1 MALLV
6 WLPLNGNLNNQGLS
20 DVAVSNSG
28 ATVSDNGKIGKCY
41 YFDGNNHFLQFN
53 KSLTNLYT
61 GDCSWALWVKPID
74 DTRGSL
80 ITEYASTGASNVAL
94 ELYTNRRLRIYWNG
108 SPDYFPQYSL
118 TKDAWTHVAVTR
130 HNNELRVYING
141 ALIETKSD
149 TTLAPRTSTSQIR
162 IGDDYRG
169 GSSVS
174 YQGYL
179 NDIRIYDHCLSPK
192 EVKEISQGLVLHYKL
207 TPTNLIKNGWGGTD
221 NWSSKSSNYI
231 STDVPTTPTGVKN
244 SYSNNLSQDYI
255 PLFQD
260 HSYTMSEYEKKGTS
274 TYQYLYLSLVP
285 YDVDKLQIYIQY
297 TPANFKAAS
306 LTTISQDLHSGDTV
320 IHLTDASGWANPT
333 TYQYLVAIFNYKD
346 STGYQYPA
354 LEYTRNVYAFGTTS
368 DKSNLDVA
376 GNKVTLLS
384 AYTGQTVPA
393 GTSICLTAVG
403 STFYYPNVINA
414 TNIDANT
421 WTYLSKTFTPS
432 EVPFLKTAKYVRV
445 YSTLYVG
452 QWAAAITL
460 IDNTAESTV
469 IDCSGFGNNG
479 TRYGNIQFL
488 KDRPRYLSASNY
500 SDSACAIG
508 IGNLSSMV
516 PEGLFT
522 FNIWFKKITGEW
534 SARAWETL
542 LGGPSGFELESKL
555 STTQNAYIHPYS
567 WGGGSTTTPNAYSIA
582 YDLDKWNMVTMVR
595 DTSNTKF
602 YLNGELKVTGARASM
617 PSGDYFIGAW
627 KTALQQNYRGY
638 LSDARIYATA
648 LSAED
653 IQDLY
658 TTSASIYNNASAEA
672 FEFVEE
678 SSGDTQVTKTGIF
691 EGKDFREISKNLF
704 NKEEVAF
711 NSGNYGSYGPNA
723 FEMKPLNGKVCPK
736 RSIPIKPDT
745 YYVLS
750 YDETQVT
757 INLNAFNTVFWD
769 ITGTRS
775 LAQLTSNANGLVNKI
790 KFKSPANAYFVSFS
804 NYGTLTDAQQQTL
817 VNTLQFE
824 EGETWTEYQE
834 HDITNA
840 AIYED
845 KVEAKQIIET

>member
-61 GDCSWALWVKPID
+61 GDCSWALWVKPTD

-118 TKDAWTHVAVTR
+118 TKDVWTHVAVTR

-192 EVKEISQGLVLHYKL
+192 EVKEISKGLVLHYKFDNLLDSLSNIVKDTTLSWVPL
-207 TPTNLIKNGWGGTD
+207 TAYTSSQKINDVYTITIGNLMGTYTYAA
-221 NWSSKSSNYI
+221 SRM
-231 STDVPTTPTGVKN
+231 
-244 SYSNNLSQDYI
+244 LI
-255 PLFQD
+255 PLELLENSAHYVITFKYKVVSGEGLID
-260 HSYTMSEYEKKGTS
+260 TDRCDWCDTLFTYKEDIIINDYHYIKLICPLKSYTTVFRFMDFRWTAPNTVFEISELQLQK
-274 TYQYLYLSLVP
+274 LSDQCV
-285 YDVDKLQIYIQY
+285 
-297 TPANFKAAS
+297 
-306 LTTISQDLHSGDTV
+306 
-320 IHLTDASGWANPT
+320 
-333 TYQYLVAIFNYKD
+333 
-346 STGYQYPA
+346 
-354 LEYTRNVYAFGTTS
+354 
-368 DKSNLDVA
+368 
-376 GNKVTLLS
+376 
-384 AYTGQTVPA
+384 
-393 GTSICLTAVG
+393 
-403 STFYYPNVINA
+403 
-414 TNIDANT
+414 
-421 WTYLSKTFTPS
+421 
-432 EVPFLKTAKYVRV
+432 
-445 YSTLYVG
+445 
-452 QWAAAITL
+452 
-460 IDNTAESTV
+460 
-469 IDCSGFGNNG
+469 DCSGYRNDG
-479 TRYGNIQFL
+479 TTYGNVL
-488 KDRPRYLSASNY
+488 YSKDTPRYLEAVNY
-500 SDSACAIG
+500 TDSACAIG

-534 SARAWETL
+534 STKAWETL

-555 STTQNAYIHPYS
+555 NTTQNAYIHPYS

-602 YLNGELKVTGARASM
+602 YLNGELKVTGVRASI

-627 KTALQQNYRGY
+627 KTATQQNYRGY

-648 LSAED
+648 LSADD
-653 IQDLY
+653 IKDLY
-658 TTSASIYNNASAEA
+658 NTSASIHNNASVDA
-672 FEFVEE
+672 FEFTEE

-711 NSGNYGSYGPNA
+711 NSGNYAIYGPNA
-723 FEMKPLNGKVCPK
+723 FEMRPLIGKVCSK

-769 ITGTRS
+769 ITGTRK
-775 LAQLTSNANGLVNKI
+775 LTELTNNANGLVNKI